1 MWLNLNGTIIFFF
14 LSKVSEWRSIEQN
27 DCLECMT
34 FYGRRQT
41 SSLPSYRH
49 DIIFQMNAVTMMLQS
64 SVWGK
69 SMNVKSKSLR
79 GKTCSIT
86 DVTWSFFV
94 CPPRLLWVLSFSW
107 VSREKISPAAEILA
121 LRGPGLIRIDAST
134 FPFPMWHLNTLKGI
148 PTSCGRLAGGDVP
161 NHLHACCY
169 RQVFIYLLQL
179 TACSFHS
186 WASRTDVLNEHSLPP
201 PKR

>member
-1 MWLNLNGTIIFFF
+1 MEDAKRHLYLLLGMTSFSKGTQWLWCCN
-14 LSKVSEWRSIEQN
+14 
-27 DCLECMT
+27 
-34 FYGRRQT
+34 
-41 SSLPSYRH
+41 P
-49 DIIFQMNAVTMMLQS
+49 QS
-64 SVWGK
+64 GGK

-107 VSREKISPAAEILA
+107 VSREKFSPAAEILA

-161 NHLHACCY
+161 NHLHPCCY
-169 RQVFIYLLQL
+169 RQVFIYLQQL
-179 TACSFHS
+179 MACSFHL

-201 PKR
+201 QKR